1 MTRAWG
7 TETATNLSRSE
18 LAAIAWRFSGARDV
32 DRANSLS
39 GRRRCNGGAH
49 IFRNSVSTH
58 HSSEDASRRGEN
70 VSVDTITFVKEALS
84 LLFGSR
90 AKDLNANSAPSPLML
105 RRASIRAHLSSRVT
119 YVYHGERRLA
129 IPSPDPSSSRRSRTG
144 DTVAWEDTRPLRHA
158 NDSFSR
164 RRLNAFSG
172 ETHCE

>member
-7 TETATNLSRSE
+7 TETATNLSRGE
-18 LAAIAWRFSGARDV
+18 LAAIAWRFCGARDV

-39 GRRRCNGGAH
+39 GRRRCDGGAH

-58 HSSEDASRRGEN
+58 HSSEDASRRGCN

-90 AKDLNANSAPSPLML
+90 AKDLNAET
-105 RRASIRAHLSSRVT
+105 RRNHLSCFDLPRFAHTFSSRVT

-144 DTVAWEDTRPLRHA
+144 DTVAREDTR
-158 NDSFSR
+158 
-164 RRLNAFSG
+164 RL
-172 ETHCE
+172 